1 MQKRIGWRRRIKS
14 QSKGEKE
21 GRKEGLGDYSFS
33 LVIFLLSL
41 HICSLGLL
49 SYSGTF

>member
-1 MQKRIGWRRRIKS
+1 LVGGGGSNPNQRERR
-14 QSKGEKE
+14 KE

-41 HICSLGLL
+41 IYVAWDYCLIQVP
-49 SYSGTF
+49 FEM